1 MDGHV
6 AELRAPAP
14 GARGDGALL
23 LRGLPAGPK
32 GVTIYAVGDIHGRLD
47 LLDSIHREINTDKI
61 HCRHRRVAEI
71 YLGDYIDRGPQSAGV
86 ISRLI
91 ARSRET
97 YTIFMR
103 GNHEQLLLDFLSGL
117 PCFEAWKAVGAIPT
131 LLSYGL
137 SPEFLEEASDARI
150 RRALGSS
157 VPDEHRE
164 FILQTAPYCQTGRY
178 LFVHAGLRPG
188 IRLEEQTRDDLLGIR
203 RDFLEFAGD
212 YGWIVVHGHTPVRD
226 PDFRSNRINIDTGAY
241 TTNRLTCLKIGEDGP
256 RVLAVGSLSSSVG
269 RVAGLK
275 TEQGERAFASSPAEK
290 LFCSR

>member
-1 MDGHV
+1 
-6 AELRAPAP
+6 
-14 GARGDGALL
+14 
-23 LRGLPAGPK
+23 
-32 GVTIYAVGDIHGRLD
+32 VGDIHGRLD
-47 LLDSIHREINTDKI
+47 LLDSIHREINTDKN

-91 ARSRET
+91 ARSRQT

-117 PCFEAWKAVGAIPT
+117 PSFEAWKAVGAIPT

-178 LFVHAGLRPG
+178 LFVHAG
-188 IRLEEQTRDDLLGIR
+188 
-203 RDFLEFAGD
+203 
-212 YGWIVVHGHTPVRD
+212 HGHTPVRD

-275 TEQGERAFASSPAEK
+275 TEQGESAFASSPAEK